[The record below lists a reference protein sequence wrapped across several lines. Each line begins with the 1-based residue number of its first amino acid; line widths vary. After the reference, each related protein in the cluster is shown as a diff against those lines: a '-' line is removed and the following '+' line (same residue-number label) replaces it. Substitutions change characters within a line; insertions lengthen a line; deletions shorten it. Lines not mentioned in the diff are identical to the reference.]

1 MLHSTVKLTRS
12 VYLSVILIGLVT
24 LFVACA
30 SQKASQSKS
39 AGENRLITDVITSED
54 AESATVKVKGNQT
67 LTYTA
72 IKQVFPLGVLFHFPN
87 TSLDDIQTVSYPP
100 ENELI
105 SSIRATQVDEN
116 GKTSRIFIALKR
128 DIPYDIQPDADGL
141 NIIFPKSGKLTAKK
155 SPEVPAAAEPAPEKM
170 PVADEEKPAET
181 MPIQP
186 AAAKAMDTPKKPAA
200 PATRITSISATPLKQ
215 NVVITVKADGTIS
228 DFKSFTISETPPRI
242 VYDIYKLKSPFKGE
256 QRIAVKSDQVR
267 KIRHFGHPDKV
278 RVVLETQKAYL
289 SKYTAKPVDNGL
301 LIYVG
306 QAPAPASTP
315 VPRSAAEPQPAKAV
329 AVAATPAATKTADT
343 SPPTKAEQPAAIKSE
358 KTAWLNRIDFA
369 SEQAGKSV
377 VIIGTTRPVEYQ
389 AMKVDPK
396 RLHLKLINTNLP
408 EYRKRALITTRFQSA
423 VDRITPTYLP
433 KSKETIVDIE
443 LREGVPYIVKQTDDI
458 IRVNFSPSKIPPRPF
473 TDAKLPP
480 WKETPA
486 EPSATP
492 GAETMAAAPVTAA
505 PADAQTM
512 ADKMPAAAA
521 PMPAADKMEP
531 VKPLPAPAATNMT
544 KPPNRQKSLAE
555 RLSSAAAPEDKY
567 TGEKISLDFY
577 DTDIK
582 NVFRIIREI
591 SGKNFAIDKNVT
603 GKVTLTLDKPVPWD
617 QVLDLVLKM
626 NQLGMT
632 MEGDI
637 IRIATLNSLAQEEKL
652 KQAQMKATQQAVKQR
667 KALEP
672 LITAYIPVSYSN
684 AQSEVLPHIQTVLTA
699 GRGKASVDTR
709 NNQLILT
716 DTAEKIAQIREIVMR
731 IDQVTPQVVIEARI
745 VEANTNFTRDLGFD
759 WGEITAGP
767 FEVGDADLTL
777 RGVASNLPAA
787 DPSALVGFDFVKLTG
802 TPFTIIDAKL
812 LVSETEG
819 KTNIISAPKVVT
831 LDNKKAKIKQGLEVP
846 YLERDS
852 SGNAT
857 VRFKNVDLLL
867 EVTPNVTPDD
877 RIVMKIFVTKNDVAE
892 QTQEGPALS
901 TNEAETELL
910 IENGDTIVIGGIVK
924 STITYAEKGIPGL
937 RKIGVLG
944 WLFKSQSKTDLKNE
958 LLIFITP
965 RIVTLKQKSGL
976 EI

>member
-1 MLHSTVKLTRS
+1 MHQLMTKLAKPLH
-12 VYLSVILIGLVT
+12 LSVLIVSMVALIA
-24 LFVACA
+24 ACA
-30 SQKASQSKS
+30 SQKSAKGKA
-39 AGENRLITDVITSED
+39 AGETRLITDIITSED
-54 AESATVKVKGNQT
+54 AESTSVTVKGDQK

-72 IKQVFPLGVLFHFPN
+72 IKQVFPLGVLFDFPG
-87 TSLDDIQTVSYPP
+87 TALDNIKTIYYPP
-100 ENELI
+100 ENDFI
-105 SSIRATQVDEN
+105 SSIRATQIDED
-116 GKTSRIFIALKR
+116 GKSSRIFIALKK
-128 DIPYDIQPDADGL
+128 DLPYATEPEAMGVKIV
-141 NIIFPKSGKLTAKK
+141 FPKSGKLAAKK
-155 SPEVPAAAEPAPEKM
+155 PAEAPPAQAAAPKPAPAPEKE
-170 PVADEEKPAET
+170 VKKEPA
-181 MPIQP
+181 P
-186 AAAKAMDTPKKPAA
+186 
-200 PATRITSISATPLKQ
+200 PATRMMSVSAKPSEK
-215 NVVITVKADGTIS
+215 NVIVTVKADGTIS
-228 DFKSFTISETPPRI
+228 NYKAFTISETPPRI

-267 KIRHFGHPDKV
+267 KIRHFGHPDKI
-278 RVVLETQKAYL
+278 RIVLETQKPFL
-289 SKYTAKPVDNGL
+289 SKYTARPVDNGL
-301 LIYVG
+301 VIYVG
-306 QAPAPASTP
+306 QAPAPESETKAMAAESTPLQAST
-315 VPRSAAEPQPAKAV
+315 AQPAV
-329 AVAATPAATKTADT
+329 EDTPRPVSYDK
-343 SPPTKAEQPAAIKSE
+343 P
-358 KTAWLNRIDFA
+358 AWLNRIDFA
-369 SEQAGKSV
+369 SEEAGKSAI
-377 VIIGTTRPVEYQ
+377 IIGTTRPVEYQ
-389 AMKVDPK
+389 MVKVDNK
-396 RLHLKLINTNLP
+396 RLHLKLMNTNLP

-423 VDRITPTYLP
+423 VDRITPTYSP
-433 KSKETIVDIE
+433 KSKETVIDVE
-443 LREGVPYIVKQTDDI
+443 LREGVPYFVKQTDDV
-458 IRVNFSPSKIPPRPF
+458 IRVNFSASKIPPRPYE
-473 TDAKLPP
+473 DAKLPA
-480 WKETPA
+480 WKQVMA
-486 EPSATP
+486 EPVA
-492 GAETMAAAPVTAA
+492 
-505 PADAQTM
+505 
-512 ADKMPAAAA
+512 
-521 PMPAADKMEP
+521 
-531 VKPLPAPAATNMT
+531 KP
-544 KPPNRQKSLAE
+544 
-555 RLSSAAAPEDKY
+555 SAAALPGPRAEEAAAQEEALPSAAEEGALPSAAEALETPLAKNELEATKQEMSLADRLDSLAPPEEKY
-567 TGEKISLDFY
+567 TGEKIALDFY

-652 KQAQMKATQQAVKQR
+652 KQAQLKATQQAVQQK

-684 AQSEVLPHIQTVLTA
+684 AQSEVLPHIQTVLTE
-699 GRGKASVDTR
+699 GRGKVSVDTR

-716 DTAEKIAQIREIVMR
+716 DTAEKIEQIREIVMR

-759 WGEITAGP
+759 WGTVSAGP
-767 FEVGDADLTL
+767 FEIGDSELTL
-777 RGVASNLPAA
+777 TGTASNLPQTS
-787 DPSALVGFDFVKLTG
+787 PSATLGFDFVKLTG
-802 TPFTIIDAKL
+802 TPFSIIDAQL

-892 QTQEGPALS
+892 QTEDGPALS

-924 STITYAEKGIPGL
+924 STITYGEKGIPGL
-937 RKIGVLG
+937 RNVGVLG
-944 WLFKSQSKTDLKNE
+944 WLFKSQSKTDSKNE

-965 RIVTLKQKSGL
+965 RIVQLKQKSEV

>member
-1 MLHSTVKLTRS
+1 MLHSTVKLARS
-12 VYLSVILIGLVT
+12 VYLSVILLSLFT
-24 LFVACA
+24 LFAACA

-39 AGENRLITDVITSED
+39 TEENRLITDVITIED
-54 AESATVKVKGNQT
+54 AESATVTVKGNQT

-87 TSLDDIQTVSYPP
+87 TSLDNIKTVSYPP

-105 SSIRATQVDEN
+105 GSIRATQIDEN
-116 GKTSRIFIALKR
+116 GKTSRIFIALKK

-141 NIIFPKSGKLTAKK
+141 NIIFPKSGQLTHKK
-155 SPEVPAAAEPAPEKM
+155 SPEAMAAAQSRPESM
-170 PVADEEKPAET
+170 PMADEEKPAET
-181 MPIQP
+181 TQVKP
-186 AAAKAMDTPKKPAA
+186 AAAKPMATPQKPAA
-200 PATRITSISATPLKQ
+200 SATRIKSVSATPFKQ
-215 NVVITVKADGTIS
+215 NVIITVKADGTIT
-228 DFKSFTISETPPRI
+228 DYKSFTISETPPRI

-267 KIRHFGHPDKV
+267 KIRHYEHPDKI
-278 RVVLETQKAYL
+278 RVVLETKKAYL

-306 QAPAPASTP
+306 QTP
-315 VPRSAAEPQPAKAV
+315 EPMAAAEPKPAKTA
-329 AVAATPAATKTADT
+329 AAATTPVATKTAGA
-343 SPPTKAEQPAAIKSE
+343 SPTTKTEPPAAAE
-358 KTAWLNRIDFA
+358 TDKTAWLNRIDFA
-369 SEQAGKSV
+369 SEEAGKSAI
-377 VIIGTTRPVEYQ
+377 IIGTTRPVDYQ
-389 AMKVDPK
+389 MMKVDAK
-396 RLHLKLINTNLP
+396 RIHLKLINTNLP

-423 VDRITPTYLP
+423 VDRITLTYLP
-433 KSKETIVDIE
+433 KSKETIIDIE
-443 LREGVPYIVKQTDDI
+443 LREGVPYVVTQTDDV
-458 IRVNFSPSKIPPRPF
+458 IRINFSPSKIPPRPYE
-473 TDAKLPP
+473 DAKLPA
-480 WKETPA
+480 WKQVLADPSTT
-486 EPSATP
+486 PSAQRTTAAP
-492 GAETMAAAPVTAA
+492 IAAAPAA
-505 PADAQTM
+505 AQAET
-512 ADKMPAAAA
+512 DKMDAAAA
-521 PMPAADKMEP
+521 PMPAAAKMAP
-531 VKPLPAPAATNMT
+531 LKPLPADTE
-544 KPPNRQKSLAE
+544 KSIAE
-555 RLSSAAAPEDKY
+555 RLSSDAAPENKY

-652 KQAQMKATQQAVKQR
+652 KQAQMKATQQAVKQK

-672 LITAYIPVSYSN
+672 LVTAYIPVSYSN
-684 AQSEVLPHIQTVLTA
+684 AQSEVLPHIQTVLTD
-699 GRGKASVDTR
+699 GRGKVSVDTR

-716 DTAEKIAQIREIVMR
+716 DTAEKIEQIREIVMK
-731 IDQVTPQVVIEARI
+731 IDQVTPQVIIEARI

-777 RGVASNLPAA
+777 RGLASNLPAA

-937 RKIGVLG
+937 RKVGVLG
-944 WLFKSQSKTDLKNE
+944 WLFKSQSKVDLKNE

-965 RIVTLKQKSGL
+965 RIVQLKQKTGV

>member
-1 MLHSTVKLTRS
+1 M
-12 VYLSVILIGLVT
+12 
-24 LFVACA
+24 
-30 SQKASQSKS
+30 
-39 AGENRLITDVITSED
+39 IT
-54 AESATVKVKGNQT
+54 
-67 LTYTA
+67 
-72 IKQVFPLGVLFHFPN
+72 
-87 TSLDDIQTVSYPP
+87 P
-100 ENELI
+100 E
-105 SSIRATQVDEN
+105 
-116 GKTSRIFIALKR
+116 
-128 DIPYDIQPDADGL
+128 
-141 NIIFPKSGKLTAKK
+141 
-155 SPEVPAAAEPAPEKM
+155 
-170 PVADEEKPAET
+170 
-181 MPIQP
+181 
-186 AAAKAMDTPKKPAA
+186 KPAA
-200 PATRITSISATPLKQ
+200 PATRMMSVSAMPLEQ
-215 NVVITVKADGTIS
+215 NVVISVKADGTIT
-228 DFKSFTISETPPRI
+228 DYKSFTISNSPHRI

-256 QRIAVKSDQVR
+256 QHIAVKSDQVH
-267 KIRHFGHPDKV
+267 KIRHFGHPDKI
-278 RVVLETQKAYL
+278 RIVLETQKAYL
-289 SKYTAKPVDNGL
+289 SKYSAKPVDTGL

-306 QAPAPASTP
+306 QAPKPANAAADSATAPASTAAPEAAAAPKP
-315 VPRSAAEPQPAKAV
+315 VEPVSASIATTKIADASRSTEPEQQ
-329 AVAATPAATKTADT
+329 
-343 SPPTKAEQPAAIKSE
+343 SPSQSA

-369 SEQAGKSV
+369 SEEAGKSA

-389 AMKVDPK
+389 LIKVDNK

-423 VDRITPTYLP
+423 VDRITPTYLAT
-433 KSKETIVDIE
+433 SKHTLIDIE
-443 LREGVPYIVKQTDDI
+443 LRESVPYFVEQTDEV
-458 IRVNFSPSKIPPRPF
+458 IRVNFSPSKIPPKPYE
-473 TDAKLPP
+473 DAKLPA
-480 WKETPA
+480 WKQVIADPSTKSEGSTADAAPTAMASAVTPA
-486 EPSATP
+486 GTDQA
-492 GAETMAAAPVTAA
+492 TAA
-505 PADAQTM
+505 DAPMQTADAP
-512 ADKMPAAAA
+512 KPV
-521 PMPAADKMEP
+521 MEP
-531 VKPLPAPAATNMT
+531 LKPLTAAKDFSKPAKA
-544 KPPNRQKSLAE
+544 KKSIAE
-555 RLSSAAAPEDKY
+555 RLGSEAPVDQKY

-652 KQAQMKATQQAVKQR
+652 KQAQLKATQQAVKQK

-716 DTAEKIAQIREIVMR
+716 DTAEKIKQIREIVMK

-745 VEANTNFTRDLGFD
+745 VEANTSFTRDLGFD

-767 FEVGDADLTL
+767 FEWGDADITL
-777 RGVASNLPAA
+777 NGVASNLPAA
-787 DPSALVGFDFVKLTG
+787 DPSALVGFDFVKLSG
-802 TPFTIIDAKL
+802 TPFTIIDARL

-892 QTQEGPALS
+892 QTQDGPALS

-924 STITYAEKGIPGL
+924 STITYNEKGIPGL

-944 WLFKSQSKTDLKNE
+944 WLFKSQSKFDAKNE

-965 RIVTLKQKSGL
+965 RIVQLKQKSGTK
-976 EI
+976 I